1 MRRKIHKINGITIGY
16 SDWEQSRTYRI
27 IAEVKEKEAIR
38 RNINE
43 TDVEIIIPRTLVIYN
58 EDTNK
63 EKEKKLS
70 PKKEIIKGY
79 YTIKTDYKEE
89 ICKKWYE
96 DKDNQII
103 YYKHYASKRFI

>member
-16 SDWEQSRTYRI
+16 SDWEQSRTYSI

-43 TDVEIIIPRTLVIYN
+43 TDVEITIPRILIIYN

-63 EKEKKLS
+63 EVKKIYHQ
-70 PKKEIIKGY
+70 KKK
-79 YTIKTDYKEE
+79 
-89 ICKKWYE
+89 
-96 DKDNQII
+96 
-103 YYKHYASKRFI
+103 